1 MIPRRKWN
9 GKIETPA
16 GFQTAYAFQKE
27 IFGIGDMFQ
36 DFGTDNMIKN
46 IIQKRK
52 SHPVVVNNI
61 FPSRIPK
68 LLMDTRHF
76 QSDILAMREHVTPG
90 LFAASDVQDL
100 SGER

>member
-1 MIPRRKWN
+1 MIPRREWD
-9 GKIETPA
+9 GKIETST

-27 IFGIGDMFQ
+27 AFGIGDMFQ
-36 DFGTDNMIKN
+36 DFGTDNMIKD

-52 SHPVVVNNI
+52 IHSVVINNI

-68 LLMDTRHF
+68 LLMDALHF
-76 QSDILAMREHVTPG
+76 QSDILALREHVTPG
-90 LFAASDVQDL
+90 LSAASDIQDL